1 MSQLAS
7 FLAAPLERAVPMASF
22 LAAPLERAVPMALPT
37 GGLDP
42 DQLPTLNELQH
53 WSTRLSQGA
62 MVAAIGAA
70 VALVLHW
77 PLFRLAV
84 RLFAGTEAEERIIAR
99 RMLGLPSRLLAV
111 ALGVSVADNANR
123 LLANLWEPLA
133 RFALP
138 ALFGWT
144 FYAMVKCLG
153 ALVEVR
159 SVPGDDTAKTMAER
173 SLHTRV
179 TILSRSA
186 GLLIVA
192 FTASLILLRLPG
204 MKHIG
209 ATLLASAGL
218 LGLAVGAAAQPALKS
233 LIGGL
238 QIALTEPFRIGDYVV
253 VDGEAGRVED
263 MRLSY
268 VVIRTLDERRLVV
281 PTTRFLDSTFQN
293 WTRVGGITGNVV
305 VPIKPG
311 TPIEPIRAAFEQLIA
326 GRPEWD
332 GRSAYLMVTDAKVG
346 MVEIMLWMSTTDPVR
361 LADLRLAMREAMLE
375 WLRVE
380 MPEALCRDA
389 AVVRP
394 HKPH

>member
-1 MSQLAS
+1 LSP
-7 FLAAPLERAVPMASF
+7 LAAVLATPLQRAVP
-22 LAAPLERAVPMALPT
+22 LALPT
-37 GGLDP
+37 GALDP
-42 DQLPTLNELQH
+42 DQLPSLDELHH
-53 WSTRLSQGA
+53 WSTRLTQGA

-70 VALVLHW
+70 LGLLLHW
-77 PLFRLAV
+77 PLLRLAM
-84 RLFAGTEAEERIIAR
+84 RLFAGGDDGERAIVR

-111 ALGVSVADNANR
+111 ALGVSVADSANH

-144 FYAMVKCLG
+144 FYAMVKCFG
-153 ALVEVR
+153 ALVEAR
-159 SVPGDDTAKTMAER
+159 STASDDSAKAMAER

-192 FTASLILLRLPG
+192 FTVSLILLRLPG

-263 MRLSY
+263 IRLSY

-281 PTTRFLDSTFQN
+281 PTPRFLDSTFQN

-305 VPIKPG
+305 LPIKPG
-311 TPIEPIRAAFEQLIA
+311 TPIAPIRAAFEQLLA
-326 GRPEWD
+326 QRPEWD
-332 GRSAYLMVTDAKVG
+332 GRSAYLMVTDAKIG
-346 MVEIMLWMSTTDPVR
+346 MVEIMLWMSTSDPAR

-375 WLRVE
+375 WLREE

>member
-1 MSQLAS
+1 MSP
-7 FLAAPLERAVPMASF
+7 LAAALAGPLQRAVP
-22 LAAPLERAVPMALPT
+22 LTLPT
-37 GGLDP
+37 GGLDA
-42 DQLPTLNELQH
+42 DQLPSFDELQH
-53 WSTRLSQGA
+53 WSTRLSHGA
-62 MVAAIGAA
+62 MVAAIGAGL
-70 VALVLHW
+70 ALVLHW
-77 PLFRLAV
+77 PLQRLAM
-84 RLFAGTEAEERIIAR
+84 RLFAGSNTEERAIVR

-111 ALGVSVADNANR
+111 ALGVSVADAANH
-123 LLANLWEPLA
+123 LLANLWEPVA
-133 RFALP
+133 PFVLP

-144 FYAMVKCLG
+144 FYAMVKCFG
-153 ALVEVR
+153 ALVEAR
-159 SVPGDDTAKTMAER
+159 SIQGDDSASTMAER

-192 FTASLILLRLPG
+192 FTVSLILLRLPG

-238 QIALTEPFRIGDYVV
+238 QIAMTEPFRIGDYVV

-281 PTTRFLDSTFQN
+281 PTPRFLDSTFQN

-305 VPIKPG
+305 LPIKPG
-311 TPIEPIRAAFEQLIA
+311 TPIAPIRAAFEKLIA
-326 GRPEWD
+326 DRPEWD

-346 MVEIMLWMSTTDPVR
+346 VVEIMLWMSTSDPAR
-361 LADLRLAMREAMLE
+361 LADLRLAMREGMLE
-375 WLRVE
+375 WLREE

-394 HKPH
+394 HKPN

>member
-1 MSQLAS
+1 MNP
-7 FLAAPLERAVPMASF
+7 LAAILAGPLQRAVP
-22 LAAPLERAVPMALPT
+22 LTLPT
-37 GGLDP
+37 AGIDP
-42 DQLPTLNELQH
+42 DTLPTLDELHH
-53 WSTRLSQGA
+53 WSSRLSQGA

-77 PLFRLAV
+77 PLFRLAM
-84 RLFAGTEAEERIIAR
+84 RLFAGTEAEERTIVKRI
-99 RMLGLPSRLLAV
+99 LGLPSRLLAV
-111 ALGVSVADNANR
+111 ALGISIADGTNR
-123 LLANLWEPLA
+123 LLANLWEPAA
-133 RFALP
+133 RFVLP

-144 FYAMVKCLG
+144 FYAVVKCFG
-153 ALVEVR
+153 ALVEAR
-159 SVPGDDTAKTMAER
+159 SLAGAGDDSAKAMAER

-192 FTASLILLRLPG
+192 FTLSLILLRLPG

-293 WTRVGGITGNVV
+293 WTRVGGIIGTVV
-305 VPIKPG
+305 LPIRPG
-311 TPIEPIRAAFEQLIA
+311 TPVAPIRIMSRRERLCAPSDIAVFLPLLLIQH
-326 GRPEWD
+326 GKRP
-332 GRSAYLMVTDAKVG
+332 G
-346 MVEIMLWMSTTDPVR
+346 STTPSVYG
-361 LADLRLAMREAMLE
+361 ASGGGQQ
-375 WLRVE
+375 
-380 MPEALCRDA
+380 PI
-389 AVVRP
+389 
-394 HKPH
+394 